1 MEKYTELD
9 LALSLLVIAQVAV
22 GNFFATTSK
31 ISRKNKGQYW
41 ETNVAAAWG
50 QMATG
55 NGHSPLSEA
64 MAVMGLLT
72 MTKASF
78 VSTERHIGE
87 WWWELLQESMQAAG
101 EEERN
106 MAIAN
111 NSFHQNVPTIT
122 VIIDGGWLK

>member
-1 MEKYTELD
+1 
-9 LALSLLVIAQVAV
+9 
-22 GNFFATTSK
+22 
-31 ISRKNKGQYW
+31 
-41 ETNVAAAWG
+41 
-50 QMATG
+50 MATG

-64 MAVMGLLT
+64 MAVMGVPT

-111 NSFHQNVPTIT
+111 NSFHQNVPAIT
-122 VIIDGGWLK
+122 VILDGGWSK

>member
-1 MEKYTELD
+1 
-9 LALSLLVIAQVAV
+9 
-22 GNFFATTSK
+22 
-31 ISRKNKGQYW
+31 
-41 ETNVAAAWG
+41 
-50 QMATG
+50 MATG

-64 MAVMGLLT
+64 MAVMSVPT

-87 WWWELLQESMQAAG
+87 WWWKLLQESMQAAG

-111 NSFHQNVPTIT
+111 NSFYQNVPAIT
-122 VIIDGGWLK
+122 VILDGGWSK